1 MKFGEELIK
10 MEKELKNIQ
19 NDQHSLAY
27 ELIFESKKKAKRDFV
42 IILVLAVLLFISNI
56 IWLVGFLYYESQFD
70 VYGELMQEL
79 QKQDKILENQNKEYL
94 EKIIKQNDE
103 ILKYLTNKK

>member
-27 ELIFESKKKAKRDFV
+27 ELILESKKKAKRDFV
-42 IILVLAVLLFISNI
+42 VIVVLTVLLFISNI

-70 VYGELMQEL
+70 VYGELIQEVS
-79 QKQDKILENQNKEYL
+79 DNQNS
-94 EKIIKQNDE
+94 IISQEAN
-103 ILKYLTNKK
+103 N

>member
-27 ELIFESKKKAKRDFV
+27 ELILESKKKAKRDFV
-42 IILVLAVLLFISNI
+42 VIVVLAVLLFISNI

-70 VYGELMQEL
+70 VYGELIQEVS
-79 QKQDKILENQNKEYL
+79 DNQNS
-94 EKIIKQNDE
+94 IISQEAN
-103 ILKYLTNKK
+103 N